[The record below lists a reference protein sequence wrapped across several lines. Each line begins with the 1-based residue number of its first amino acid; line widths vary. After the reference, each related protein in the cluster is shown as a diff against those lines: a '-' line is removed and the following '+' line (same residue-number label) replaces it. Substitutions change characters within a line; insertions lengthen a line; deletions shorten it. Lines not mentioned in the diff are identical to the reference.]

1 VNSKRRQ
8 IRIWELAI
16 EYKIDPEEARKAL
29 AVGGLYRQSVDSLV
43 PEADARRIL
52 GKPGGIPSSRER
64 PARNRDQHSDAL
76 SEAAEM
82 FGVDERRL
90 KPRLDAATQPK
101 QRPVQASTPPKRE
114 LTDWDREF
122 IPPDEAIEWRDNG
135 VFDARVAAKARQACL
150 SPSDMKIKFD
160 GVPVGQR
167 LANGE
172 SIASVK
178 ARLREREAGTG

>member
-1 VNSKRRQ
+1 MPQHGKD
-8 IRIWELAI
+8 ET
-16 EYKIDPEEARKAL
+16 EM
-29 AVGGLYRQSVDSLV
+29 VG
-43 PEADARRIL
+43 I
-52 GKPGGIPSSRER
+52 
-64 PARNRDQHSDAL
+64 
-76 SEAAEM
+76 
-82 FGVDERRL
+82 
-90 KPRLDAATQPK
+90 
-101 QRPVQASTPPKRE
+101 QAGHETAHIFETTPPKRE

-135 VFDARVAAKARQACL
+135 VYDARVAAKARQACL